1 MQAEAGYDVLAVDV
15 KRLGELDRRGAGR
28 EVKEEARRMMRM
40 RKARI
45 EVTAGRK
52 PIMLA

>member
-15 KRLGELDRRGAGR
+15 KKLCEIDRRDLGR
-28 EVKEEARRMMRM
+28 EVKEETRRMMRI

-45 EVTAGRK
+45 EVTVGRNCG
-52 PIMLA
+52 